1 MKTLIYTLLAVCLIV
16 SCSPKGENKEVS
28 ADSNPSDNSK
38 TDLVEGFILD
48 GDSILLPSFEIQ
60 IELSKKAAKKIS
72 KDNETIIVQAYL
84 SGTPKD
90 SVTSD
95 LIDEMGEVN
104 LGSPHVELTQPGT
117 AKFRGVR
124 VSKAAYSLLKDK
136 DFQVLINVFSG
147 RKSSE
152 LNLIECDIL
161 QEPVTVVKA
170 TKHVLKGKLIGE

>member
-1 MKTLIYTLLAVCLIV
+1 
-16 SCSPKGENKEVS
+16 
-28 ADSNPSDNSK
+28 
-38 TDLVEGFILD
+38 
-48 GDSILLPSFEIQ
+48 
-60 IELSKKAAKKIS
+60 
-72 KDNETIIVQAYL
+72 
-84 SGTPKD
+84 
-90 SVTSD
+90 
-95 LIDEMGEVN
+95 MGEIN

-117 AKFRGVR
+117 AKFKGVR

-161 QEPVTVVKA
+161 QEPVTVVNA